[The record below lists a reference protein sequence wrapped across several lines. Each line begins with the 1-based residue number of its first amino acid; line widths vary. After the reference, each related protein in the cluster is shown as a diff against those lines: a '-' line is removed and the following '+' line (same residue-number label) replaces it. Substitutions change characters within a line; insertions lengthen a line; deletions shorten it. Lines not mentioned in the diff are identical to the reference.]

1 MFKKILFPTDG
12 SVPAE
17 KAFKYVEDIALKY
30 DAEVVLLHTYYVVDA
45 FNGKPSNHYVYLEK
59 VEKNMIAHG
68 EEVLAKTKEAL
79 EAKGIKVTTFLEKGV
94 VGATVIDKA
103 ETENCDVIVMGSRGL
118 GNITSLLISS
128 ASNYVV
134 HHAKRPVLLIH

>member
-30 DAEVVLLHTYYVVDA
+30 AAEVVVLHTYYVVDA
-45 FNGKPSNHYVYLEK
+45 FNGKPSSHYVYLEK

-68 EEVLAKTKEAL
+68 EEVIAKTKEAL
-79 EAKGIKVTTFLEKGV
+79 EAKGIKVTTFLE
-94 VGATVIDKA
+94 KA